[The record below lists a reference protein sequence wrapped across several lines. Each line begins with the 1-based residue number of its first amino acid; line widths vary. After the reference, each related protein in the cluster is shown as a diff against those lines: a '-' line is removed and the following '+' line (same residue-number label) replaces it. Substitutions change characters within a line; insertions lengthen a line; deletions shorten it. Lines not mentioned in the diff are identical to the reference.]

1 MIYIQ
6 TTNKVVTFIHY
17 MPFDKTYGLGKTEK
31 ELKSTGFLVDAIPEY
46 EGEVPDDKTAE
57 LHYNGTEFSYVLVD
71 KPKSREDAM
80 KEKLTSLE
88 AQQEAT
94 NEAILGLMNMINSG
108 A

>member
-6 TTNKVVTFIHY
+6 TTNEVVAYMHY
-17 MPFDKTYGLGKTEK
+17 MPFDKIYGMHKTEK

-46 EGEVPDDKTAE
+46 EGEVPDDKIVE
-57 LHYNGTEFSYVLVD
+57 LHYNGTDFSYVLVD

-88 AQQEAT
+88 TQQEAT
-94 NEAILGLMNMINSG
+94 NEAILGLMNMINLG

>member
-6 TTNKVVTFIHY
+6 TTNEQVTFVHY
-17 MPFDKTYGLGKTEK
+17 MPFDETYGLHKTEA
-31 ELKSTGFLVDAIPEY
+31 ELLQDGYLVDAIPDY
-46 EGEVPDDKTAE
+46 EGEVPDGKIAE

-71 KPKSREDAM
+71 KPKSQEDTM

-94 NEAILGLMNMINSG
+94 NEAILGLMNMINLG

>member
-1 MIYIQ
+1 
-6 TTNKVVTFIHY
+6 
-17 MPFDKTYGLGKTEK
+17 MPFDEVYGLHKTEA
-31 ELKSTGFLVDAIPEY
+31 ELLQDGYLVDAIPDY
-46 EGEVPDDKTAE
+46 EGEVPDDKIAE

-71 KPKSREDAM
+71 KPKSQEDTM

-94 NEAILGLMNMINSG
+94 NEAILGLMNMINLG